1 MTEYLALIGFSHY
14 DFSTMLDKPK
24 KRQKSK
30 PSWSDIKSKLADF
43 DRAGFQ
49 QLVSDLYALS
59 KDNQAFMHARFA
71 LTANALD
78 DYKKRINLALAPDIS
93 RRNANPSVSTA
104 KKAISEY
111 TKAVGDPLGILELKL
126 FWCEMAVGF
135 SIEYGFADIGYLEA
149 LLRQYRD
156 VCQLLPDIPEPR
168 LTEFIER
175 MEGLRADAAQIGYGV
190 FDEMNDLLGDVLV
203 NLPESNEE
211 ARIPMIG
218 EKLGVHDF

>member
-1 MTEYLALIGFSHY
+1 
-14 DFSTMLDKPK
+14 MLDKPK

-30 PSWSDIKSKLADF
+30 PSWSDIKNKLADF
-43 DRAGFQ
+43 DRAGLQ

-93 RRNANPSVSTA
+93 RRNANPSVATA
-104 KKAISEY
+104 KKSISEY
-111 TKAVGDPLGILELKL
+111 TKAVGDPLGVLELKV
-126 FWCEMAVGF
+126 FWCETAVGF
-135 SIEYGFADIGYLEA
+135 SIECGFADIGYLEA

-156 VCQLLPDIPEPR
+156 VCQVLPNIPEQR

-175 MEGLRADAAQIGYGV
+175 MEGVRDDAAQIGYGV

-203 NLPESNEE
+203 NLPESTEE

-218 EKLGVHDF
+218 EKFGAHDF

>member
-1 MTEYLALIGFSHY
+1 MSG
-14 DFSTMLDKPK
+14 KPK

-59 KDNQAFMHARFA
+59 KDNQASMHARFA

-78 DYKKRINLALAPDIS
+78 DYKKRISLALAPDIS
-93 RRNANPSVSTA
+93 RRNANPSVATA

-111 TKAVGDPLGILELKL
+111 AKAVGDPLGILELRVY
-126 FWCEMAVGF
+126 WCETAVGF
-135 SIEYGFADIGYLEA
+135 SIEYGFADINYLEA

-156 VCQLLPDIPEPR
+156 VCQVLPDIPEQQ
-168 LTEFIER
+168 LAEFIER
-175 MEGLRADAAQIGYGV
+175 MECLRNDAAQIGYGV

-203 NLPESNEE
+203 NLPESKEE

-218 EKLGVHDF
+218 DKLGVHDF

>member
-1 MTEYLALIGFSHY
+1 MFY
-14 DFSTMLDKPK
+14 KPK

-59 KDNQAFMHARFA
+59 KENQAFMHARFGPV
-71 LTANALD
+71 TNALD
-78 DYKKRINLALAPDIS
+78 DYKKRISLALAPDIS
-93 RRNANPSVSTA
+93 RRAANPSVATA
-104 KKAISEY
+104 KKSISEY
-111 TKAVGDPLGILELKL
+111 TKAVGDQLGILELKMY
-126 FWCEMAVGF
+126 WCETAIQF
-135 SIEYGFADIGYLEA
+135 SMEYAFADIGYLEA

-156 VCQLLPDIPEPR
+156 VCQVLPNIPEPQ

-175 MEGLRADAAQIGYGV
+175 MEGVRDEAAHIGYGV
-190 FDEMNDLLGDVLV
+190 FDEMNDLLGDMLV

-211 ARIPMIG
+211 ARVPMVG
-218 EKLGVHDF
+218 EK